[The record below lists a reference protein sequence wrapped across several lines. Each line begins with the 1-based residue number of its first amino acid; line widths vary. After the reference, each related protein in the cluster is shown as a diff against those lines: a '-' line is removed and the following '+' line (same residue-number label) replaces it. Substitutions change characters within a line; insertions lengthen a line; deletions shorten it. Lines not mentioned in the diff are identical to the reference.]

1 MKKQVLVLAIGLAI
15 FGFTNAASG
24 DNSKTTAA
32 SEKAQKNFQKQFKD
46 VSNEKWYTLQD
57 GFKAEFTKDGH
68 QTSSVYGKRGNWVYT
83 IEYYKADNLDK
94 ELIDLVKTEY
104 DKYYISAMEKV
115 ECVATDPVY
124 VVHLENQNS
133 YKTLHIHKSDIELV
147 QDFKKG

>member
-1 MKKQVLVLAIGLAI
+1 MKKQILALAIGLAI

-46 VSNEKWYTLQD
+46 VSDAKWYTLQD
-57 GFKAEFTKDGH
+57 GFKAEFTKDGR

-83 IEYYKADNLDK
+83 IEYFKADNLDK
-94 ELIDLVKTEY
+94 DLIDIVKTEY

-115 ECVATDPVY
+115 DCVGIDPVY
-124 VVHLENQNS
+124 VVHLENQDS
-133 YKTLHIHKSDIELV
+133 FKTLHIRGTDIELV
-147 QDFKKG
+147 QDFAKE